1 MNLLP
6 PVLTEKVVES
16 EEDLDKRK
24 DIVDD
29 ISSVPMEVSKET
41 LLHRATL
48 QRTENGLRG
57 T

>member
-41 LLHRATL
+41 LQHRATL

>member
-41 LLHRATL
+41 LQHCATL